1 MQKRVIIV
9 TALLFV
15 LSTALVLIDRAPADA
30 QEQQMVRIIGGV
42 STGASELKKPI
53 TIEPPTLTISEG
65 GVVTWLNWSRNSECI
80 QVIFEDGKSC
90 DDSSDAPSGFSM
102 KTDGCYV
109 TSWITFGG
117 TSSLHFTEPGTFS
130 YTVEAKT
137 GGQIRKTT
145 GKILV
150 RADKPS

>member
-1 MQKRVIIV
+1 MKKRVVIV
-9 TALLFV
+9 IALFV
-15 LSTALVLIDRAPADA
+15 LSTALVLIDRAPVDA
-30 QEQQMVRIIGGV
+30 QEQQLVRILGGIA
-42 STGASELKKPI
+42 TGASELNKPI
-53 TIEPPTLTISEG
+53 NIEPPTLTVSEG
-65 GVVTWLNWSRNSECI
+65 GVVTWLNWSRNSECV

-102 KTDGCYV
+102 QTDGCYV

-117 TSSLHFTEPGTFS
+117 TSSLHFTEPGTFT

-150 RADKPS
+150 VADKPS

>member
-1 MQKRVIIV
+1 MKKRIVVV

-30 QEQQMVRIIGGV
+30 QQQQMVRIMGGIE
-42 STGASELKKPI
+42 TGASEMNKPI
-53 TIEPPTLTISEG
+53 YIEPPTLTISEG
-65 GVVTWLNWSRNSECI
+65 GIVTWLNWSRNSECV

-117 TSSLHFTEPGTFS
+117 TSSLHFTEPGEFS
-130 YTVEAKT
+130 YKIEAKT

-150 RADKPS
+150 RAD

>member
-1 MQKRVIIV
+1 MQKRVAIV
-9 TALLFV
+9 SALLLA
-15 LSTALVLIDRAPADA
+15 LSTALVLIDGAPADA
-30 QEQQMVRIIGGV
+30 QEQQMVRILGGI
-42 STGASELKKPI
+42 STGASELQKPI
-53 TIEPPTLTISEG
+53 NIEPPTLTISEG
-65 GVVTWLNWSRNSECI
+65 GVVTWLNWSRNTECVM
-80 QVIFEDGKSC
+80 VIFEDGKSC

-117 TSSLHFTEPGTFS
+117 TSSLHFTEPGTFT

-145 GKILV
+145 GKIVV
-150 RADKPS
+150 RAD

>member
-1 MQKRVIIV
+1 MKKRVVIV

-15 LSTALVLIDRAPADA
+15 LSTTFVMIDRETIDA
-30 QEQQMVRIIGGV
+30 QEQQLVRILGGI
-42 STGASELKKPI
+42 STGAGELKKPI
-53 TIEPPTLTISEG
+53 TIEPPTMTVSKG
-65 GVVTWLNWSRNSECI
+65 AVVTWLNWSRNTECV

-90 DDSSDAPSGFSM
+90 DDASDAPSGFSM
-102 KTDGCYV
+102 KADGCYV

-117 TSSLHFTEPGTFS
+117 TSSLHFTEPGTFT

-137 GGQIRKTT
+137 GGETRKTT

-150 RADKPS
+150 RAD

>member
-1 MQKRVIIV
+1 MQRRVVIV
-9 TALLFV
+9 TALLFA
-15 LSTALVLIDRAPADA
+15 LSTALVLIDSAPADA
-30 QEQQMVRIIGGV
+30 QEQQMVRIIGGIA
-42 STGASELKKPI
+42 TGAGELQKPI
-53 TIEPPTLTISEG
+53 NIEPPTLTISEG
-65 GVVTWLNWSRNSECI
+65 GVVTWLNWSRNTECV

-102 KTDGCYV
+102 KSDGCYV

-117 TSSLHFTEPGTFS
+117 TSSLHFTEPGTFT

-137 GGQIRKTT
+137 GGQIRKTA

-150 RADKPS
+150 LAD

>member
-1 MQKRVIIV
+1 MQKRVVIV

-15 LSTALVLIDRAPADA
+15 LSTTLVLIDRAPADA
-30 QEQQMVRIIGGV
+30 QEQQMVRILGGF
-42 STGASELKKPI
+42 SAGANELKKPI
-53 TIEPPTLTISEG
+53 TIEPPVLTISEG
-65 GVVTWLNWSRNSECI
+65 GVVTWLNWSRNSECV

-90 DDSSDAPSGFSM
+90 DDSSDAPSGFNM
-102 KTDGCYV
+102 KADGCYV

-117 TSSLHFTEPGTFS
+117 TSSLHFTQPGTFT

-137 GGQIRKTT
+137 GGEVRKTT

-150 RADKPS
+150 LAD

>member
-1 MQKRVIIV
+1 MKKIVIV
-9 TALLFV
+9 TSLLFV
-15 LSTALVLIDRAPADA
+15 LCTTLVLIDRAPADA
-30 QEQQMVRIIGGV
+30 QEQQMVRILGGI
-42 STGASELKKPI
+42 STGAGELKKPI
-53 TIEPPTLTISEG
+53 NIEPPTLTISEG
-65 GVVTWLNWSRNSECI
+65 GVVTWLNWSRNSECV
-80 QVIFEDGKSC
+80 QVIFKDGKSC
-90 DDSSDAPSGFSM
+90 DDSSDAPSGFEM

-117 TSSLHFTEPGTFS
+117 TSSLHFTEPGTFT

-150 RADKPS
+150 RAESASR